1 MTGRWLTPVVTAFDK
16 DGNLDYEANKNIYD
30 YLIKGGVDGIV
41 VMGSTGEFF
50 TMTMEQKKEL
60 IKLAIE
66 HINKRT
72 KVFIGTSCMSA
83 DETVELSNYA
93 HDLGVDAVM
102 VISPYY
108 FSLDKASIELFY
120 DKVAEGTKAD
130 IYLYNFPART
140 GYDLSPEI
148 TLNLARKHKNI
159 VGYKDTVTEMGH
171 TRALIETMHKEFP
184 NFEVFSG
191 FDENFAHNIF
201 SGGAGVIGGLS
212 NFAPDV
218 CSEAV
223 KAVNEKDFDKIAQMQ
238 KIINAMM
245 AIYDTAQVFIP
256 IVKKAMILR
265 GVKMD
270 DYCTVPFISAN
281 DEQTA
286 KIKKLLEDLKLV

>member
-1 MTGRWLTPVVTAFDK
+1 MIGKWLTPVVTAFDK

-30 YLIKGGVDGIV
+30 FLIKGGVDGIV

-60 IKLAIE
+60 IRLAVE
-66 HINKRT
+66 YVNKRI

-93 HDLGVDAVM
+93 HEVGADAVM

-108 FSLDKASIELFY
+108 FALSNESIEVFY

-140 GYDLSPEI
+140 GYDLTPEV

-171 TRALIETMHKEFP
+171 TRALIETMSEEFP
-184 NFEVFSG
+184 EFEVYSG
-191 FDENFAHNIF
+191 FDENFAHNIL
-201 SGGAGVIGGLS
+201 SGGAGCIGGIS
-212 NFAPDV
+212 NFAPEA
-218 CSEAV
+218 CAAAV
-223 KAVNEKDFDKIAQMQ
+223 KAVNDKDFDKVAEMQ
-238 KIINAMM
+238 KTINALM
-245 AIYDTAQVFIP
+245 AIYDTAKVFIP
-256 IVKKAMILR
+256 IVKKAMMFR
-265 GVKMD
+265 GIKME
-270 DYCTVPFISAN
+270 DYCTVPFIQAN
-281 DEQTA
+281 EEETA
-286 KIKKLLEDLKLV
+286 KVKALMENLNLI

>member
-16 DGNLDYEANKNIYD
+16 DGNLDYEANKNVYD
-30 YLIKGGVDGIV
+30 FLIKGGVDGIV

-50 TMTMEQKKEL
+50 SMTMEQKKEL
-60 IKLAIE
+60 AKLAIE

-72 KVFIGTSCMSA
+72 KVIIGTSCMSA
-83 DETVELSNYA
+83 DDTVKLSNYA
-93 HDLGVDAVM
+93 YELGADGVM

-108 FSLDKASIELFY
+108 FALDNASIELFY

-140 GYDLSPEI
+140 GYDITPEI
-148 TLNLARKHKNI
+148 ALNLARRHKNI

-184 NFEVFSG
+184 NFEVYSG
-191 FDENFAHNIF
+191 FDENFAHNVL

-212 NFAPDV
+212 NLAPEV
-218 CSEAV
+218 CSEAI
-223 KAVNEKDFDKIAQMQ
+223 KSVNQKDYDKIEEMQ
-238 KIINAMM
+238 KKINAMM
-245 AIYDTAQVFIP
+245 AIYDVAKVFIP

-265 GVKMD
+265 GVKME
-270 DYCTVPFISAN
+270 DYSTVPLIRAN
-281 DEQTA
+281 EEQTA
-286 KIKKLLEDLKLV
+286 KIKRILEDLKLI